1 MKRDIILE
9 VVSLSVNGETLERRE
24 DKLKKFNRKGTVAVR
39 WGEYIDENVGNVIT
53 PIFQTSTYYFPTDD
67 PSTWEGEIPE
77 GTYVYSR
84 YGNPTERAVADKLAA
99 LECGEDALLF
109 SSGMAAISTTLFAFL
124 NEGDRLVSVEDVY
137 GGTFNLM
144 KNTLPRLGINVK
156 FVDSADTA
164 GIIES
169 LEEGGVKL
177 LYLESP
183 TNPLLKIVDV
193 PAVAKAAHRA
203 GALVVMDNT
212 FATPVNQNPLK
223 MGVDLVVHS
232 CTKYLNGHSDVLA
245 GAVVGSKQL
254 VQKIWNQKIVFGGAP
269 DPLASFLLLRGMR
282 TLTLRMAKHGEN
294 GMAIAEFLED
304 HPRVERV
311 YYPGL
316 KSHPQHQ
323 LARKL
328 LRDFGGMVSFDVRG
342 GRKEAERVLTSFE
355 LFAMATSLGGV
366 ESLASMPLNSS
377 HAALSPEDRKRLG
390 IRDQLIRLSVGI
402 EDVEDLK
409 EDLDQALRK
418 I

>member
-1 MKRDIILE
+1 MPYDGRTSDRIGSRL
-9 VVSLSVNGETLERRE
+9 R
-24 DKLKKFNRKGTVAVR
+24 KFNKKDTVAVR
-39 WGEYIDENVGNVIT
+39 WGEYIDEEVRNVIT
-53 PIFQTSTYYFPTDD
+53 PIYQTSTYYFPTND
-67 PSTWEGEIPE
+67 PATWDGEIPE

-84 YGNPTERAVADKLAA
+84 YGNPTERAAADKLAA
-99 LECGEDALLF
+99 LEFGEDALIF

-124 NEGDRLVSVEDVY
+124 NKGDKIVSVEDVY

-144 KNTLPRLGINVK
+144 KNTLPRLGIDVK
-156 FVDSADTA
+156 FVDSADTES
-164 GIIES
+164 IIGS

-193 PAVAKAAHRA
+193 PVVAKAARRA

-212 FATPVNQNPLK
+212 FATPVNQNPLT

-245 GAVVGSKQL
+245 GAVVGSRDHM
-254 VQKIWNQKIVFGGAP
+254 QKIWNQKIVLGGAL

-282 TLTLRMAKHGEN
+282 TLTLRMAKHSEN
-294 GMAIAEFLED
+294 GMAVAEFLED

-316 KSHPQHQ
+316 KSHPQHD

-328 LRDFGGMVSFDVRG
+328 LRDFGGMVSFEVKG
-342 GRKEAERVLTSFE
+342 GRKEAEKVLASFE

-366 ESLASMPLNSS
+366 ESLVSMPLNSS

-390 IRDQLIRLSVGI
+390 IKDQLIRLSVGI
-402 EDVEDLK
+402 EDAEDLI

>member
-1 MKRDIILE
+1 MPYDGRTSDRIGSRL
-9 VVSLSVNGETLERRE
+9 R
-24 DKLKKFNRKGTVAVR
+24 KFNKKDTVAVR
-39 WGEYIDENVGNVIT
+39 WGEYIDEEVRNVIT
-53 PIFQTSTYYFPTDD
+53 PIYQTSTYYFPTND
-67 PSTWEGEIPE
+67 PATWDGEIPE

-84 YGNPTERAVADKLAA
+84 YGNPTERAAADKLAA
-99 LECGEDALLF
+99 LELGEDALIF

-124 NEGDRLVSVEDVY
+124 NKGDKIVSVEDVY

-144 KNTLPRLGINVK
+144 KNTLPRLGIDVK
-156 FVDSADTA
+156 FVDSADTESIV
-164 GIIES
+164 GS

-193 PAVAKAAHRA
+193 PVVAKAARRA

-212 FATPVNQNPLK
+212 FATPVNQNPLT

-245 GAVVGSKQL
+245 GAVVGSRDHM
-254 VQKIWNQKIVFGGAP
+254 QKIWNQKIVLGGAL

-282 TLTLRMAKHGEN
+282 TLTLRMAKHSEN
-294 GMAIAEFLED
+294 GMAVAEFLED

-316 KSHPQHQ
+316 KSHPQHD

-328 LRDFGGMVSFDVRG
+328 LRDFGGMVSFEIKG
-342 GRKEAERVLTSFE
+342 GRKEAEKVLSSFE

-366 ESLASMPLNSS
+366 ESLVSMPLNSS

-390 IRDQLIRLSVGI
+390 IKDQLIRLSVGI
-402 EDVEDLK
+402 EDAEDLI

>member
-1 MKRDIILE
+1 MPYDGRTSDRIGSRL
-9 VVSLSVNGETLERRE
+9 R
-24 DKLKKFNRKGTVAVR
+24 KFNKKDTVAVR
-39 WGEYIDENVGNVIT
+39 WGEYIDEEVRNVIT
-53 PIFQTSTYYFPTDD
+53 PIYQTSTYYFPTND
-67 PSTWEGEIPE
+67 PATWDGEIPE

-84 YGNPTERAVADKLAA
+84 YGNPTERAAADKLVA
-99 LECGEDALLF
+99 LEFGEDALIF

-124 NEGDRLVSVEDVY
+124 NKGDKIVSVEDVY

-144 KNTLPRLGINVK
+144 KNTLPRLGIDVK
-156 FVDSADTA
+156 FVDSADTES
-164 GIIES
+164 IIGS

-193 PAVAKAAHRA
+193 PVVAKAARRA

-212 FATPVNQNPLK
+212 FATPVNQNPLT

-245 GAVVGSKQL
+245 GAVVGSRDHM
-254 VQKIWNQKIVFGGAP
+254 QKIWNQKIVLGGAL

-282 TLTLRMAKHGEN
+282 TLTLRMAKHSEN
-294 GMAIAEFLED
+294 GMAVAEFLED

-316 KSHPQHQ
+316 KSHPQHD

-328 LRDFGGMVSFDVRG
+328 LRDFGGMVSFEVKG
-342 GRKEAERVLTSFE
+342 GRKEAEKVLASFE

-366 ESLASMPLNSS
+366 ESLVSMPLNSS

-390 IRDQLIRLSVGI
+390 IKDQLIRLSVGI
-402 EDVEDLK
+402 EDAEDLI

>member
-1 MKRDIILE
+1 MPYDGRTSDRIGSRL
-9 VVSLSVNGETLERRE
+9 R
-24 DKLKKFNRKGTVAVR
+24 KFNKKDTVAVR
-39 WGEYIDENVGNVIT
+39 WGEYIDEEVRNVIT
-53 PIFQTSTYYFPTDD
+53 PIYQTSTYYFPTND
-67 PSTWEGEIPE
+67 PATWDGEIPE
-77 GTYVYSR
+77 GIYVYSR
-84 YGNPTERAVADKLAA
+84 YGNPTERAAADKLAA
-99 LECGEDALLF
+99 LEFGEDALIF

-124 NEGDRLVSVEDVY
+124 NKGDKIVSVEDVY

-144 KNTLPRLGINVK
+144 KNTLPRLGIDVK
-156 FVDSADTA
+156 FVDSADTES
-164 GIIES
+164 IIGS

-193 PAVAKAAHRA
+193 PVVAKAARRA

-212 FATPVNQNPLK
+212 FATPVNQNPLT

-245 GAVVGSKQL
+245 GAVVGSRDQM
-254 VQKIWNQKIVFGGAP
+254 QKIWNQKIVLGGAL

-282 TLTLRMAKHGEN
+282 TLTLRMAKHSEN
-294 GMAIAEFLED
+294 GMAVAEFLED

-316 KSHPQHQ
+316 KSHPQHD

-328 LRDFGGMVSFDVRG
+328 LRDFGGMVSFEVKG
-342 GRKEAERVLTSFE
+342 GRKEAEKVLASFE

-366 ESLASMPLNSS
+366 ESLVSMPLNSS

-390 IRDQLIRLSVGI
+390 IKDQLIRLSVGI
-402 EDVEDLK
+402 EDAEDLI